1 MSSSGPGSNNS
12 AARADQT
19 GAVRARLVQQ
29 NGQIVVL
36 LGRLDAAG
44 FDIGAQPFAE
54 LQFAHCRITPGPY
67 RVMYHPGDFQRAH
80 SLVGRPGGNHQ
91 QLAHQR
97 VARGCRQGGGDG
109 NEQVEIAAGFQATDN
124 GRAEQMHGQQVP
136 AQVTLQQR
144 QCLLQLAGHGWV
156 HERF

>member
-1 MSSSGPGSNNS
+1 LAGQAEIISSS
-12 AARADQT
+12 
-19 GAVRARLVQQ
+19 
-29 NGQIVVL
+29 
-36 LGRLDAAG
+36 
-44 FDIGAQPFAE
+44 
-54 LQFAHCRITPGPY
+54 RISEW
-67 RVMYHPGDFQRAH
+67 RVA
-80 SLVGRPGGNHQ
+80 VGR
-91 QLAHQR
+91 
-97 VARGCRQGGGDG
+97 GGGDG